1 MVQLYVTLIQAGRKT
16 LEEIPEK
23 YKAAVEAALEA

>member
-23 YKAAVEAALEA
+23 NKAAVEAALEA

>member
-23 YKAAVEAALEA
+23 YKTAVEAALEA

>member
-23 YKAAVEAALEA
+23 YKAAVEAALEP